1 MDKKIYEIIKAYW
14 KYLKDHIQSIDKSD
28 STEWW
33 DEEHDCAVRILDM
46 TKNEPEYIKEFTKSL
61 LNESWK
67 MLHRMYK
74 EKKGE
79 NHDTN
84 RT

>member
-33 DEEHDCAVRILDM
+33 DEEHDCAVGILDM
-46 TKNEPEYIKEFTKSL
+46 TKNEPEYIQEFAKSL
-61 LNESWK
+61 LTESWK
-67 MLHRMYK
+67 LLHRMYK
-74 EKKGE
+74 SKKGDKNE
-79 NHDTN
+79 G
-84 RT
+84 